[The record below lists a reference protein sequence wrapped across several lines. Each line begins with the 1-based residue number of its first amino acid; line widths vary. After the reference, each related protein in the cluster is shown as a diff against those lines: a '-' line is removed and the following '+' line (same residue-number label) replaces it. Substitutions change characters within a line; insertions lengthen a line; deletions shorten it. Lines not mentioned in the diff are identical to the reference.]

1 MKKIDKILI
10 KTAAVLDIFLTA
22 VFAFIAP
29 LLLFSAWWMFR
40 TWKNLTMDELVFHLT
55 GPLEGTNTDL
65 IREYVLQCVLPT
77 IIIFVAVIIL
87 LVIFRKKKY
96 FYLFDGVL
104 LTGLIL
110 ISFGTFYAT
119 GNKLNLSEYLES
131 QGTYSEFVD
140 NNYANPTEI
149 TLNFPEQKRNLIY
162 IFLESMETT
171 YTDKENGGGFSQN
184 IIPELTEIAQEN
196 EDFSG
201 ENMKINGAHAMQGTT
216 WTMGAMF
223 AHTSGLPLNI
233 SIGENSMDTQES
245 FFGEAVAL
253 GDILY
258 EEGYS
263 QTLLL
268 GSDAT
273 FGGRRL
279 YFTEHGNYD
288 IIDYNYARESGMI
301 PEDYGVWWG
310 YEDQKLFQFAKEKL
324 IELAGQGSP
333 FNLTMLTV
341 DTHFEDGYLCE
352 QCPDTF
358 GDDQYANVLAC
369 SSAQL
374 NDFIEWVRQ
383 QEFYENTTIVLA
395 GDHLTMDSNFCDAV
409 SDNYDRKAYVSYINS
424 GVEKQLST
432 ERIYSTFDLFPT
444 TLAALGVEIAG
455 NRLGLGTNLFSSEE
469 TLTEKYG
476 IDYENQEL
484 KKRSKLLDQL
494 ANIDENSPQLIYQE
508 SSIPSAK
515 LTTGEYQQETGILP
529 ISVKEIQ
536 NTSNGISSIALCIWT
551 KDDKSD
557 SQWVQ
562 LDGNEDEIYSVDFNT
577 YPLENIEAGIHIQ
590 AYLIDGNGESYFIGE
605 ELARLGK

>member
-1 MKKIDKILI
+1 
-10 KTAAVLDIFLTA
+10 
-22 VFAFIAP
+22 
-29 LLLFSAWWMFR
+29 
-40 TWKNLTMDELVFHLT
+40 
-55 GPLEGTNTDL
+55 
-65 IREYVLQCVLPT
+65 
-77 IIIFVAVIIL
+77 
-87 LVIFRKKKY
+87 
-96 FYLFDGVL
+96 
-104 LTGLIL
+104 
-110 ISFGTFYAT
+110 
-119 GNKLNLSEYLES
+119 
-131 QGTYSEFVD
+131 
-140 NNYANPTEI
+140 
-149 TLNFPEQKRNLIY
+149 
-162 IFLESMETT
+162 
-171 YTDKENGGGFSQN
+171 
-184 IIPELTEIAQEN
+184 
-196 EDFSG
+196 
-201 ENMKINGAHAMQGTT
+201 
-216 WTMGAMF
+216 MGAMF

-245 FFGEAVAL
+245 FFGEALTL

-395 GDHLTMDSNFCDAV
+395 GDHLTMDSNFCDVV

-424 GVEKQLST
+424 GVEKQLNT

-444 TLAALGVEIAG
+444 TLAALGVEIEG

-476 IDYENQEL
+476 VDYENQEL
-484 KKRSKLLDQL
+484 KKRSELLDGL
-494 ANIDENSPQLIYQE
+494 ADIDENSPELVYQE
-508 SSIPSAK
+508 NSVPSAK
-515 LTTGEYQQETGILP
+515 LIAEEYQQETGILP

-536 NTSNGISSIALCIWT
+536 NTNKGISSIALCIWT

-562 LDGNEDEIYSVDFNT
+562 LEGNEDEIYSVDFNT
-577 YPLENIEAGIHIQ
+577 YSLENIEAGIHIQ

-605 ELARLGK
+605 ELTRVREY

>member
-1 MKKIDKILI
+1 MKKVNKILL
-10 KTAAVLDIFLTA
+10 KTAVVLEVLLTA

-40 TWKNLTMDELVFHLT
+40 TWNNLTMDELMFHLT
-55 GPLEGTNTDL
+55 GPLEGTSSDM
-65 IREYVLQCVLPT
+65 IKEYLLQCALPT
-77 IIIFVAVIIL
+77 LVIFVALIISIVIL
-87 LVIFRKKKY
+87 RKRKF

-104 LTGLIL
+104 LVGLIL
-110 ISFGTFYAT
+110 VSFGTVYTTAD
-119 GNKLNLSEYLES
+119 KLDLADYLES
-131 QGTYSEFVD
+131 QGTYSEFID
-140 NNYANPTEI
+140 TNYIDPSEVA
-149 TLNFPEQKRNLIY
+149 LNFPKQKRNLIY

-171 YTDKENGGGFSQN
+171 YTDKENGGGVSQN
-184 IIPELTEIAQEN
+184 IIPELAEIAQEN

-201 ENMKINGAHAMQGTT
+201 DNMKINGTHAMQGTT

-245 FFGEAVAL
+245 FFGEAVTL

-352 QCPDTF
+352 RCPDTF

-374 NDFIEWVRQ
+374 KEFIEWVQ
-383 QEFYENTTIVLA
+383 QQDFYKNTTIVLV
-395 GDHLTMDSNFCDAV
+395 GDHLTMDSNFCDVV
-409 SDNYDRKAYVSYINS
+409 SGDYDRKTYVSYINA
-424 GVEKQLST
+424 GVEKQSST
-432 ERIYSTFDLFPT
+432 ERLYSTFDLFPT
-444 TLAALGVEIAG
+444 TLAALGVEIEG
-455 NRLGLGTNLFSSEE
+455 NRLGLGANLFSAEE

-476 IDYENQEL
+476 IDYENKEL

-494 ANIDENSPQLIYQE
+494 ANINENSLKLIYQKN
-508 SSIPSAK
+508 SIPSAK
-515 LTTGEYQQETGILP
+515 LMTEEYQQEIGILP
-529 ISVKEIQ
+529 ISVREIK
-536 NTSNGISSIALCIWT
+536 NVKNGISSIVLCIWT

-562 LDGNEDEIYSVDFNT
+562 LEENESGIYSVNFNT
-577 YPLENIEAGIHIQ
+577 YPLENMKTGIHVQ
-590 AYLIDGNGESYFIGE
+590 AYLTDGNGETYFIGE
-605 ELARLGK
+605 KLARLGK